1 MNQATVNQ
9 FFTWNYFYLKFCKN
23 WKPNQAE
30 KDLKAEDETRARKA
44 KKERTEA
51 RQRAKEAKKTEQV
64 MLCNQLEMTKAEI
77 KPENTE

>member
-1 MNQATVNQ
+1 ML
-9 FFTWNYFYLKFCKN
+9 FYLKFPKS

-30 KDLKAEDETRARKA
+30 KDLKAKDETRARKA

-64 MLCNQLEMTKAEI
+64 MLFNQLEMTKAEI